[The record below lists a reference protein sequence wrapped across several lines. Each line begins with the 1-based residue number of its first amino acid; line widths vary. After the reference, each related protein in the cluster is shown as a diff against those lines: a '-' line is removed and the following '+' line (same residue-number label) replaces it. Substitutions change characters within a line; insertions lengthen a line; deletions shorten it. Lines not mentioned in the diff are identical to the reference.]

1 MSDISVFTSD
11 EYLDK
16 DYFLSEDINS
26 NDSSGKTEKKIK
38 IIKVIFVMLCLVL
51 VGEFVYYK
59 VIMPG
64 FSIPKITVSGQQKF
78 SAQEIGQMIL
88 PMCNDNWHTFDVEKA
103 NALISSDPEIES
115 VVVEKKFPDKVFIS
129 IVEREPV
136 ALTFVTIKNDTVA
149 MQIDKNGVIFEGKKG
164 INVDS
169 NKIPIISGLPIE
181 YLAQGMRIP
190 SKYRPLIDQITKIS
204 ELPQSYFAG
213 ISEICVH
220 PKEFGNYELAL
231 IPSQSHIKVLT
242 DRSLNEEALK
252 YMMVVLD
259 VVKQLGS
266 DVSEIDLRYG
276 SVSYRTKNQVKNDE
290 IILKN

>member
-1 MSDISVFTSD
+1 MSDIIVFTSD

-16 DYFLSEDINS
+16 DYFLSEDINN
-26 NDSSGKTEKKIK
+26 NDPSGKTEKKIK
-38 IIKVIFVMLCLVL
+38 IIKVIFVILCLVL

-64 FSIPKITVSGQQKF
+64 FSTPKITVSGQQKF

>member
-1 MSDISVFTSD
+1 M
-11 EYLDK
+11 
-16 DYFLSEDINS
+16 
-26 NDSSGKTEKKIK
+26 
-38 IIKVIFVMLCLVL
+38 
-51 VGEFVYYK
+51 
-59 VIMPG
+59 
-64 FSIPKITVSGQQKF
+64 
-78 SAQEIGQMIL
+78 
-88 PMCNDNWHTFDVEKA
+88 
-103 NALISSDPEIES
+103 
-115 VVVEKKFPDKVFIS
+115 
-129 IVEREPV
+129 EREPV
-136 ALTFVTIKNDTVA
+136 ALTFVTMKDDTVA

-164 INVDS
+164 LNIDS

-213 ISEICVH
+213 ISEICVQ

-266 DVSEIDLRYG
+266 DVCEIDLRYG
-276 SVSYRTKNQVKNDE
+276 SVSYRTKKQLKNDE
-290 IILKN
+290 IILNN

>member
-1 MSDISVFTSD
+1 MI
-11 EYLDK
+11 
-16 DYFLSEDINS
+16 
-26 NDSSGKTEKKIK
+26 
-38 IIKVIFVMLCLVL
+38 LCLVL

-64 FSIPKITVSGQQKF
+64 FSTPKITVSGQQKF

-290 IILKN
+290 IILNN